1 MMIPGHF
8 SIQGIEAG
16 AAAFLAL
23 LYLTPVR
30 ERTALQTFMSALF
43 ASVVGMLVALAVSWS
58 GKDLP

>member
-8 SIQGIEAG
+8 SIQGVETG

-30 ERTALQTFMSALF
+30 ERTIWQTFFSALF
-43 ASVVGMLVALAVSWS
+43 AFVVGMLVALAVSWPR
-58 GKDLP
+58 DW